1 MKVSHLEREL
11 RAWAAEGLVSEE
23 QAAVIRA
30 RYVREAP
37 AAARGRIVQALAVV
51 GAVVAGLG
59 VILFVAANWDGMAR
73 PLRVALLLAA
83 LLGAY
88 GGGWILREQRA
99 THPAVG
105 EALLLL
111 GGLVFAAAVF
121 LVGQMYH
128 VDTHWPLVFVVIAL
142 LTGAT
147 AATVRSEALATLSL
161 LALGAWPL
169 AELLDARTDGGAF
182 VPVAATLF
190 GVALYGL
197 GTGDGGALRS
207 VGFARPM
214 RALGL
219 PALLLGAFVFTFPAL
234 HSAFDDHPLRGAALA
249 GVVALV
255 VAAAAGVL
263 ALLRRSDRPT
273 ARWEAASLLTLTV
286 LVPLAV
292 AQPESP
298 ANADPLVLPLVFN
311 LVVAAL
317 ALGTVAVGYL
327 NDEPPLVT
335 VGIVLVGI
343 DVLARYVDFFWD
355 FLPRSVGF
363 LLGGLLLLG
372 LAWALE
378 RQRARLVA
386 RAG

>member
-1 MKVSHLEREL
+1 
-11 RAWAAEGLVSEE
+11 
-23 QAAVIRA
+23 
-30 RYVREAP
+30 
-37 AAARGRIVQALAVV
+37 
-51 GAVVAGLG
+51 
-59 VILFVAANWDGMAR
+59 
-73 PLRVALLLAA
+73 
-83 LLGAY
+83 
-88 GGGWILREQRA
+88 
-99 THPAVG
+99 
-105 EALLLL
+105 
-111 GGLVFAAAVF
+111 
-121 LVGQMYH
+121 
-128 VDTHWPLVFVVIAL
+128 
-142 LTGAT
+142 
-147 AATVRSEALATLSL
+147 
-161 LALGAWPL
+161 
-169 AELLDARTDGGAF
+169 
-182 VPVAATLF
+182 VAAT
-190 GVALYGL
+190 
-197 GTGDGGALRS
+197 
-207 VGFARPM
+207 
-214 RALGL
+214 
-219 PALLLGAFVFTFPAL
+219 
-234 HSAFDDHPLRGAALA
+234 
-249 GVVALV
+249 
-255 VAAAAGVL
+255 AGVL

-355 FLPRSVGF
+355 FLPRSIGF